1 MGQHCVRVYSELE
14 CECRYYFQLAN
25 TTLVMMS
32 QCLLNLKFLGTN
44 HPVYRCKSLDF
55 EERAVECRN
64 CTTVVSVVKIHAA
77 VLMQICAPVHFVH
90 MQNSSIQSLPMCACA
105 RAHSRIFLPLF
116 LLFPFC
122 CFECSQIKN
131 RSSLIT
137 VIYSDPMILCWYNV
151 VDS

>member
-1 MGQHCVRVYSELE
+1 MGHHCVRVYSEVE

-55 EERAVECRN
+55 EECAVEWRN
-64 CTTVVSVVKIHAA
+64 CTTVVSIVKIHAA

-90 MQNSSIQSLPMCACA
+90 MQNSSIQSLTMCVFA
-105 RAHSRIFLPLF
+105 RAFTNFSAIVFVAYF
-116 LLFPFC
+116 LLF
-122 CFECSQIKN
+122 
-131 RSSLIT
+131 
-137 VIYSDPMILCWYNV
+137 
-151 VDS
+151 